1 NKEMPAARKKEL
13 IVELLTLATQKK
25 LILPVE
31 GVFSFDEIKTAAQR
45 ATQGARQ
52 GKVLLKP

>member
-1 NKEMPAARKKEL
+1 MPAARKKEL

>member
-1 NKEMPAARKKEL
+1 
-13 IVELLTLATQKK
+13 
-25 LILPVE
+25 

-45 ATQGARQ
+45 ATPGARQ

>member
-1 NKEMPAARKKEL
+1 
-13 IVELLTLATQKK
+13 
-25 LILPVE
+25 LPVE

>member
-1 NKEMPAARKKEL
+1 
-13 IVELLTLATQKK
+13 
-25 LILPVE
+25 
-31 GVFSFDEIKTAAQR
+31 VFSFDEIKTAAQR

>member
-1 NKEMPAARKKEL
+1 MPATRKKEL

-31 GVFSFDEIKTAAQR
+31 GLFSFDEIKIAAQR